1 MNVEELYMWLQKPED
16 DHHDFKAQWYDDN
29 HKEEFVKDI
38 FSFVNVT
45 HHDDCF
51 LIIGV
56 DDKTHDVIGVEDD
69 KYRRNQ
75 QNIID
80 FLHMLPISGEYI
92 PRVQVETVQYFNGH
106 DVDVI
111 RIFNTNNVPVFLNER
126 WNARG
131 KKTTE
136 NSVEMGYI
144 YTRQDIHPEQIFL
157 REGDVNTARNQ
168 TGEFHQVEELWKKHF
183 HLNQPILDRYLYCL
197 QDTQNWSYFENDK
210 IGFLYNLNP
219 DFYMLL
225 KDDDATAEVESFSIN
240 FSNPKIDWQ
249 VLSLK
254 YRQITV
260 KSMQAA
266 FLDSANLLFVVPDV
280 GTPRNSFDRIF
291 YRNFTVNTLKNQVQ
305 NLFAVNGP
313 NEVSKGDLIEFYKNI
328 VVYESEEER
337 KDTEIQLAKYGEMLT
352 NAIKPSE
359 EDLQKLKSHLS
370 TRLPKGSVEL
380 SKSALTS
387 TLMQSNAGIIIKR
400 ILAEHQTSGSWL
412 DPISDWSKQLYW
424 NKQNAEAF
432 ASWKAT
438 DKQQL

>member
-1 MNVEELYMWLQKPED
+1 MQNVNGEDHMNVEELYMWLQKPED

-412 DPISDWSKQLYW
+412 DPISDWPK
-424 NKQNAEAF
+424 
-432 ASWKAT
+432 
-438 DKQQL
+438 

>member
-1 MNVEELYMWLQKPED
+1 MQNVNGEDHMNVEELYMWLQKPED

-92 PRVQVETVQYFNGH
+92 PRVQVEKVQYFNGH

-412 DPISDWSKQLYW
+412 DPISDWPK
-424 NKQNAEAF
+424 
-432 ASWKAT
+432 
-438 DKQQL
+438 

>member
-1 MNVEELYMWLQKPED
+1 M
-16 DHHDFKAQWYDDN
+16 
-29 HKEEFVKDI
+29 KDI

-412 DPISDWSKQLYW
+412 DPISDWPK
-424 NKQNAEAF
+424 
-432 ASWKAT
+432 
-438 DKQQL
+438 

>member
-80 FLHMLPISGEYI
+80 FLHMLLISGEYI

-412 DPISDWSKQLYW
+412 DPISDWPK
-424 NKQNAEAF
+424 
-432 ASWKAT
+432 
-438 DKQQL
+438 

>member
-1 MNVEELYMWLQKPED
+1 MNAEELYMWLQKPED

-412 DPISDWSKQLYW
+412 DPISDRPK
-424 NKQNAEAF
+424 
-432 ASWKAT
+432 
-438 DKQQL
+438 

>member
-1 MNVEELYMWLQKPED
+1 MNAEELYMWLQKPED

-337 KDTEIQLAKYGEMLT
+337 KDSEIQLAKYGEMLT

-412 DPISDWSKQLYW
+412 DPISDRPK
-424 NKQNAEAF
+424 
-432 ASWKAT
+432 
-438 DKQQL
+438 

>member
-1 MNVEELYMWLQKPED
+1 MSQES
-16 DHHDFKAQWYDDN
+16 A
-29 HKEEFVKDI
+29 
-38 FSFVNVT
+38 
-45 HHDDCF
+45 
-51 LIIGV
+51 
-56 DDKTHDVIGVEDD
+56 
-69 KYRRNQ
+69 
-75 QNIID
+75 
-80 FLHMLPISGEYI
+80 YI
-92 PRVQVETVQYFNGH
+92 Q
-106 DVDVI
+106 
-111 RIFNTNNVPVFLNER
+111 
-126 WNARG
+126 
-131 KKTTE
+131 
-136 NSVEMGYI
+136 
-144 YTRQDIHPEQIFL
+144 
-157 REGDVNTARNQ
+157 
-168 TGEFHQVEELWKKHF
+168 
-183 HLNQPILDRYLYCL
+183 
-197 QDTQNWSYFENDK
+197 
-210 IGFLYNLNP
+210 
-219 DFYMLL
+219 
-225 KDDDATAEVESFSIN
+225 
-240 FSNPKIDWQ
+240 
-249 VLSLK
+249 

-412 DPISDWSKQLYW
+412 DPISDWPK
-424 NKQNAEAF
+424 
-432 ASWKAT
+432 
-438 DKQQL
+438 

>member
-412 DPISDWSKQLYW
+412 DPISDWPK
-424 NKQNAEAF
+424 
-432 ASWKAT
+432 
-438 DKQQL
+438 

>member
-1 MNVEELYMWLQKPED
+1 SFLLRD
-16 DHHDFKAQWYDDN
+16 DLFIIPSLKSCLRNQLTS
-29 HKEEFVKDI
+29 I

-412 DPISDWSKQLYW
+412 DPISDWPK
-424 NKQNAEAF
+424 
-432 ASWKAT
+432 
-438 DKQQL
+438 

>member
-1 MNVEELYMWLQKPED
+1 MKNVNGENRMNAEELYMWLQKPED
-16 DHHDFKAQWYDDN
+16 DHHDFKAEWYDDN

-38 FSFVNVT
+38 FSFVNVA

-56 DDKTHDVIGVEDD
+56 DDKTHTVIGVEGDNN
-69 KYRRNQ
+69 RRNQ

-80 FLHMLPISGEYI
+80 FLHKLPISGEYI
-92 PRVQVETVQYFNGH
+92 PRVRIETVQYFDGH

-111 RIFNTNNVPVFLNER
+111 RIFNTTNVPIFLNER
-126 WNARG
+126 WNAKG
-131 KKTTE
+131 IKTAE

-168 TGEFHQVEELWKKHF
+168 TGEFHQIEELWKKHF

-197 QDTQNWSYFENDK
+197 QDTQNWSYFENDR

-219 DFYMLL
+219 DFYMVLSD
-225 KDDDATAEVESFSIN
+225 DDDATAEVEPFSIN
-240 FSNPKIDWQ
+240 FINPKIDWQ

-260 KSMQAA
+260 KSMQVA

-280 GTPRNSFDRIF
+280 GAPRDSSDRIF
-291 YRNFTVNTLKNQVQ
+291 YRNFTMHTLKNQVQ
-305 NLFAVNGP
+305 DLFAVNGP
-313 NEVSKGDLIEFYKNI
+313 NKVSNGDLIEFYKNI

-337 KDTEIQLAKYGEMLT
+337 KATEIQLSKYGEMLAT
-352 NAIKPSE
+352 AIQPSE

-370 TRLPKGSVEL
+370 TRLPDNSVEL
-380 SKSALTS
+380 SKNALTS
-387 TLMQSNAGIIIKR
+387 TLTQSNAGIITKR
-400 ILAEHQTSGSWL
+400 LLTEYRVSGSWP
-412 DPISDWSKQLYW
+412 DSISDYSK
-424 NKQNAEAF
+424 
-432 ASWKAT
+432 
-438 DKQQL
+438 

>member
-29 HKEEFVKDI
+29 HKEESVKDI

-412 DPISDWSKQLYW
+412 DPISDWPK
-424 NKQNAEAF
+424 
-432 ASWKAT
+432 
-438 DKQQL
+438 

>member
-1 MNVEELYMWLQKPED
+1 MQNVNGEDHMNVEELYMWLQKPED

-92 PRVQVETVQYFNGH
+92 PRVQIETVQYFNGH

-412 DPISDWSKQLYW
+412 DPISDWPK
-424 NKQNAEAF
+424 
-432 ASWKAT
+432 
-438 DKQQL
+438 

>member
-412 DPISDWSKQLYW
+412 DPISDWPKQLYW

>member
-92 PRVQVETVQYFNGH
+92 PRVQIETVQYFNGH

-412 DPISDWSKQLYW
+412 DPISDWPK
-424 NKQNAEAF
+424 
-432 ASWKAT
+432 
-438 DKQQL
+438 